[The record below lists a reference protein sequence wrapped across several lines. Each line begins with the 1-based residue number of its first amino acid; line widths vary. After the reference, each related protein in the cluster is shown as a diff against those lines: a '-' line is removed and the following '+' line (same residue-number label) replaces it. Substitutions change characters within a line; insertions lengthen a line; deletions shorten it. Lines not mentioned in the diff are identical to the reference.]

1 MNISI
6 CKQDKH
12 TVYIKSEKSLRE
24 GGFCM
29 VAYKDDRQP
38 QPTIGYDGPK
48 EYQRMCFDIA
58 KVLLKCT
65 AL

>member
-1 MNISI
+1 MNITI
-6 CKQDKH
+6 CKQDKG
-12 TVYIKSEKSLRE
+12 TVYIRSEPPLNE

-29 VAYKDDRQP
+29 VVYKDDRQP
-38 QPTIGYDGPK
+38 QPTVGYNGPK

-58 KVLLKCT
+58 KLVLKCT